1 MTSPSPE
8 SSQELRYP
16 PIRVNRSLAS
26 LDLNTLIM
34 RSNPRRPEE
43 ARSALSLEDSSYE
56 VLGESVFETSDDEGH
71 TESLA
76 SEGGVTPD
84 DVSSISDSDE
94 FDDDYMDDASQ
105 HFPPQHA
112 DATDDPL
119 DAHHVTSPGDSTFTE
134 LADKEMSES
143 SHLRLEETVVTEVDD
158 MDACGLIKEFDQTS
172 GLPDVLQPY
181 GCPEVRLTVRMALS
195 QHFMSVSGS
204 YRLLYIGDLPN
215 WAEKDISRQIGTAL
229 DAPPSSSRFNIVRGQ
244 LEPSGP
250 ALDVDHCTDLKIQEK
265 AGKPARALLTLDD
278 GTQLTLGPG
287 KATQI
292 QGKAP
297 LPDLVIFYHGT
308 SVSSSSGPLTESEKF
323 NLVRS
328 AFRRQHIPSLDVAL
342 ARPFGQCPEAFTFD
356 TNSLRLCV
364 EGRKFQDS
372 DYEVQET
379 LPIDIYDF
387 IKIEPSQL
395 NRHLACI
402 KSHARMNNSSLANG
416 EERSWH
422 VGKTLQKIK
431 KSVTRLDTW
440 EWMAQRNF
448 WMTVLALTAMVLVGF
463 KTSVLLPV
471 LPHSVSQVE
480 IPSSIPSSISL
491 STPVASSITAAP
503 IPVSSPPL
511 PSVRSTPQDL
521 TIVASGV
528 QTKSRQGKVQQEK
541 AGGFEVQVTG
551 DHQFVLQHPK
561 QFINGKRKPQFHI
574 EVTRD
579 SKDVPVRYNS
589 TSGSTIVDLEHE
601 YPLGLF
607 NVSIVARSKPV
618 LQQSFEIKLGSNK
631 STLAYLK
638 DNVDRLSQTVKQDL
652 ALAQSNLRNITTA
665 VTKSLQEGIIRFED
679 GAAAA
684 FDQTR
689 YWSKQV
695 QDSTQSVAGHL
706 QEAKKKAAHQLSAG
720 TDVTKDLSETVR
732 RSIQDCTSRA
742 TNLAH
747 AMQDTM
753 PDLWKLSRPV
763 RTSATLLKA
772 RRNALRLQAKLQ
784 RKLKKK
790 EKVAGSFV
798 KKTCKMGKAGKS
810 GKSCRK
816 SQQSRVKSK

>member
-1 MTSPSPE
+1 MTSLSTE

-34 RSNPRRPEE
+34 RSNPRQPEE
-43 ARSALSLEDSSYE
+43 ARSSLSLEDSSYE

-105 HFPPQHA
+105 HFPPQPA
-112 DATDDPL
+112 DTIDDPL
-119 DAHHVTSPGDSTFTE
+119 DAHHVTSPDDSTFTE

-143 SHLRLEETVVTEVDD
+143 SHLRLEETVVTEVEDV
-158 MDACGLIKEFDQTS
+158 DACGLIKEFDQTS

-204 YRLLYIGDLPN
+204 YRLLYVGDLPN

-250 ALDVDHCTDLKIQEK
+250 ALDVDHCTTLKIQEK

-287 KATQI
+287 KATQSR
-292 QGKAP
+292 GKAP

-308 SVSSSSGPLTESEKF
+308 SVPSSSGSVTESEKF

-364 EGRKFQDS
+364 EGRKLQDS

-402 KSHARMNNSSLANG
+402 KSHALMSNSSLVNG

-422 VGKTLQKIK
+422 VRNTLQNIK
-431 KSVTRLDTW
+431 KSVTRLGTR
-440 EWMAQRNF
+440 EWLAQRNL
-448 WMTVLALTAMVLVGF
+448 WMTVLALTAMVLVGLR
-463 KTSVLLPV
+463 TSIFLPT
-471 LPHSVSQVE
+471 LPHSVSQAD
-480 IPSSIPSSISL
+480 IPLSIPSSISL
-491 STPVASSITAAP
+491 STPVASSITASSL
-503 IPVSSPPL
+503 PVSSPPP
-511 PSVRSTPQDL
+511 PSVRSTPRDL

-528 QTKSRQGKVQQEK
+528 QTKSQQEK
-541 AGGFEVQVTG
+541 VKQEKTAGFELQVTG
-551 DHQFVLQHPK
+551 DYQFVLQHPK
-561 QFINGKRKPQFHI
+561 QFTSGRRKPHFHI

-579 SKDVPVRYNS
+579 SKDIPIRYNS
-589 TSGSTIVDLEHE
+589 TSSSTIVDLEHE
-601 YPLGLF
+601 CPPGLF
-607 NVSIVARSKPV
+607 NVSVVARSKPL

-631 STLAYLK
+631 STLAYLM

-665 VTKSLQEGIIRFED
+665 VTKSLQAGIVRFED

-720 TDVTKDLSETVR
+720 TDATKDLSKTVR
-732 RSIQDCTSRA
+732 RGVQDCTSRA
-742 TNLAH
+742 TDLAH
-747 AMQDTM
+747 AVQDTM
-753 PDLWKLSRPV
+753 PDFWKLSRPV

-772 RRNALRLQAKLQ
+772 RRNALKLRAKLQ

-790 EKVAGSFV
+790 EKVVASSV
-798 KKTCKMGKAGKS
+798 KKTCKTSKA

>member
-1 MTSPSPE
+1 MTSSSPE
-8 SSQELRYP
+8 PSQELRYP
-16 PIRVNRSLAS
+16 PIRVNRSLAH
-26 LDLNTLIM
+26 DLNTLIM
-34 RSNPRRPEE
+34 RSNPRQPDE
-43 ARSALSLEDSSYE
+43 ARSALEDSAYE

-112 DATDDPL
+112 EATDDPL
-119 DAHHVTSPGDSTFTE
+119 DAHHMTSPDDSTFTE

-143 SHLRLEETVVTEVDD
+143 SHLRLEETAVTENEDV
-158 MDACGLIKEFDQTS
+158 DACGLIKEFDQTS

-181 GCPEVRLTVRMALS
+181 GCPELRLTVRMALS

-250 ALDVDHCTDLKIQEK
+250 ALDVDHCTALKIQEK
-265 AGKPARALLTLDD
+265 AGKPARAMLTLDD

-287 KATQI
+287 KATQVR
-292 QGKAP
+292 GKAP

-308 SVSSSSGPLTESEKF
+308 SVPSKSGSVTESEKF

-342 ARPFGQCPEAFTFD
+342 ARPFGQCPEAFAFD

-364 EGRKFQDS
+364 EGRRLQDS

-402 KSHARMNNSSLANG
+402 KSHAVMNTSLLANG
-416 EERSWH
+416 EERGWSLH
-422 VGKTLQKIK
+422 TRLQTFK
-431 KSVTRLDTW
+431 KSIARLDTR
-440 EWMAQRNF
+440 EWLAQRNL
-448 WMTVLALTAMVLVGF
+448 WMTVLALTAMVLVGLR
-463 KTSVLLPV
+463 TSAFLPS
-471 LPHSVSQVE
+471 LPHSPYQVE
-480 IPSSIPSSISL
+480 LPVPISSPISL
-491 STPVASSITAAP
+491 STSSITPAP
-503 IPVSSPPL
+503 LPIGSPL
-511 PSVRSTPQDL
+511 FPSVRSTPRDL
-521 TIVASGV
+521 TIVAPED
-528 QTKSRQGKVQQEK
+528 QIKSQHEKAQQEK
-541 AGGFEVQVTG
+541 AGGFKVQVTG
-551 DHQFVLQHPK
+551 DHQFVLLHPNHYT
-561 QFINGKRKPQFHI
+561 NGRRKPRLNI
-574 EVTRD
+574 EVTLD
-579 SKDVPVRYNS
+579 AKDVPVRLNS
-589 TSGSTIVDLEHE
+589 TSGSTTVDLEHE
-601 YPLGLF
+601 YPLSLF
-607 NVSIVARSKPV
+607 NVSIVARSKPL
-618 LQQSFEIKLGSNK
+618 LQQSFRIKLGSNK
-631 STLAYLK
+631 STLVYLR
-638 DNVDRLSQTVKQDL
+638 DNVDRLSRTVKQDL

-665 VTKSLQEGIIRFED
+665 VTKSLQAGMVRFED

-689 YWSKQV
+689 YWSKQA
-695 QDSTQSVAGHL
+695 QGSTQSVAVHL
-706 QEAKKKAAHQLSAG
+706 QEAKKKAAHGISVG
-720 TDVTKDLSETVR
+720 TDLTKDLSKSVR
-732 RSIQDCTSRA
+732 RSVQDCTSLA
-742 TNLAH
+742 TELAH
-747 AMQDTM
+747 AVQRTM
-753 PDLWKLSRPV
+753 PDLWILIRPV
-763 RTSATLLKA
+763 RTSATMVKA

-784 RKLKKK
+784 RKLEKK
-790 EKVAGSFV
+790 ETVAGAVSSV
-798 KKTCKMGKAGKS
+798 KKGCKAGKAGKS
-810 GKSCRK
+810 CR
-816 SQQSRVKSK
+816 QS